1 MDVAVVGG
9 GIVGLAG
16 AYYLAERGA
25 DVTVYE
31 KGSLGNGSTERS
43 IGGIRAQFS
52 TPVNVDLSLA
62 SMDVWEDFEAAFGTD
77 IAYRRPG
84 YLFAAREESTARAF
98 EDQVAMQNDRGVPS
112 VLLDPD
118 EATEHCPGLR
128 ADEFVAATYSP
139 TDGFADPH
147 LALQGFAAAARE
159 AGAEILTKT
168 GVTAIHRERGTGTG
182 DPAVTGVTAGGE
194 RSNASRTSK
203 DERSESFGSERRDVD
218 FVVNA
223 AGPWARRVAAMADVE
238 IPVAPKRRQMVV
250 VDPET
255 PVPEDVPLTID
266 LDTGSHF
273 RPEREGAALVG
284 GHFTSGEAADPEQDP
299 DGFDRK
305 MDLDWAAEAV
315 ERAGDCAT
323 YFGPDSEIRR
333 GWAGLYAVTPDHHP
347 IVEET
352 VPGFVQAVGFSGHG
366 FQHAPATGQLVAELV
381 LDGEASLVDVSALGS
396 ERFESGELVE
406 ERNVA

>member
-1 MDVAVVGG
+1 MHVAIVGG
-9 GIVGLAG
+9 GIVGLAS

-25 DVTVYE
+25 TVTVYE
-31 KGSLGNGSTERS
+31 KGSIGSGSTERS
-43 IGGIRAQFS
+43 VGGIRAQFS
-52 TPVNVDLSLA
+52 TPVNVELSLA
-62 SMDVWEDFEAAFGTD
+62 SMEIWEDFEETFGVD

-84 YLFAAREESTARAF
+84 YLFAARDEATAEAF
-98 EDQVAMQNDRGVPS
+98 EAQVAMQNELGVPS
-112 VLLDPD
+112 ELLAPD
-118 EATEHCPGLR
+118 EAAEHCPGLQT
-128 ADEFVAATYSP
+128 DEFVSATYSP

-147 LALQGFAAAARE
+147 LALQGFAESARE
-159 AGAEILTKT
+159 AGAEIRTRT
-168 GVTAIHRERGTGTG
+168 GVTEIHRAG
-182 DPAVTGVTAGGE
+182 DEVTGITAEGE
-194 RSNASRTSK
+194 PC
-203 DERSESFGSERRDVD
+203 EYD

-223 AGPWARRVAAMADVE
+223 AGPWAQQVARMADVDL
-238 IPVAPKRRQMVV
+238 PVAPKRRQMLV

-273 RPEREGAALVG
+273 RPEREGKALVG
-284 GHFTSGEAADPEQDP
+284 GHFPSAESGGEADPDQNP

-305 MDLDWAAEAV
+305 IDLDWAVEAI

-347 IVEET
+347 VIEET
-352 VPGFVQAVGFSGHG
+352 LPGFVNAVGFSGHG
-366 FQHAPATGQLVAELV
+366 FQHAPATGQIVAELV
-381 LDGEASLVDVSALGS
+381 LDGASSLVDVSALAS
-396 ERFESGELVE
+396 DRFETGELVE

>member
-1 MDVAVVGG
+1 MNVAIVGG
-9 GIVGLAG
+9 GIVGLAS

-31 KGSLGNGSTERS
+31 KGSLGSGSTERS
-43 IGGIRAQFS
+43 VGGIRAQFS
-52 TPVNVDLSLA
+52 TPVNVELSLA
-62 SMDVWEDFEAAFGTD
+62 SMAVWEAFANEFGTD

-84 YLFAAREESTARAF
+84 YLFAAREEATARAF
-98 EDQVAMQNDRGVPS
+98 EEQVAMQNDLGVPS
-112 VLLDPD
+112 ELLAPE
-118 EATEHCPGLR
+118 EATDHCPGLR
-128 ADEFVAATYSP
+128 AEEFVAATYSP

-147 LALQGFAAAARE
+147 LALQGFAEAARE
-159 AGAEILTKT
+159 SGAEIRTRT
-168 GVTAIHRERGTGTG
+168 AVTEIHREGEAN
-182 DPAVTGVTAGGE
+182 DAEVTGLTV
-194 RSNASRTSK
+194 K
-203 DERSESFGSERRDVD
+203 GSERRDAD

-223 AGPWARRVAAMADVE
+223 AGPWARRVAAMAGVE
-238 IPVAPKRRQMVV
+238 IPVAPERRQIAV

-273 RPEREGAALVG
+273 RPEREGKALVG
-284 GHFTSGEAADPEQDP
+284 GHFGGDSEERRSSESASGKTATGEDPEADPEQDP

-305 MDLDWAAEAV
+305 IDLDWAVEAV
-315 ERAGDCAT
+315 ERASDCAT

-352 VPGFVQAVGFSGHG
+352 RPGLVNAVGFSGHG

-381 LDGEASLVDVSALGS
+381 LDGEASLVDISALGS
-396 ERFESGELVE
+396 DRFERETLLE

>member
-1 MDVAVVGG
+1 MNVAIVGG
-9 GIVGLAG
+9 GIVGLAS

-31 KGSLGNGSTERS
+31 KGSVGSGSTERS
-43 IGGIRAQFS
+43 VGGIRAQYS
-52 TPVNVDLSLA
+52 TPVNVELSLA
-62 SMDVWEDFEAAFGTD
+62 SMAVWAEFEAKFGVD

-84 YLFAAREESTARAF
+84 YLFAAREAATARAF
-98 EDQVAMQNDRGVPS
+98 EEQVAMQNDLGVPS
-112 VLLDPD
+112 RLLDPE
-118 EATEHCPGLR
+118 EATEFCPGLR
-128 ADEFVAATYSP
+128 AEEFVAATYSP

-147 LALQGFAAAARE
+147 LALQGFAEAARE
-159 AGAEILTKT
+159 AGAGIRTKT
-168 GVTAIHRERGTGTG
+168 GVTDVHRDG
-182 DPAVTGVTAGGE
+182 DEVTGIAAEGE
-194 RSNASRTSK
+194 PC
-203 DERSESFGSERRDVD
+203 DCD

-238 IPVAPKRRQMVV
+238 IPVAPKRRQMLVV
-250 VDPET
+250 EPET

-284 GHFTSGEAADPEQDP
+284 GHFSSANGEEAKAEDP
-299 DGFDRK
+299 DQGPDSFDRK
-305 MDLDWAAEAV
+305 VDLDWAAEAI

-323 YFGPDSEIRR
+323 YFGPESRIRR

-347 IVEET
+347 IIEET
-352 VPGFVQAVGFSGHG
+352 VPGLVNAVGFSGHG

-381 LDGEASLVDVSALGS
+381 LDGEDSLVDISALGS
-396 ERFESGELVE
+396 DRFETGELVE